1 MKQMIWVFMSKKG
14 KAMNIHRNIKLG
26 VLWIGIVI
34 VLLLNSW
41 QAVAES
47 SQPTID
53 TYIEEQMREL
63 DIPGLAV
70 AIVRGDQIEYV
81 RGYGVADASGRAVT
95 PQTPFLA
102 ASLSKSIT
110 AVGIMQLVEEG
121 KVHLDDP
128 IQAYLPWFQTADRE
142 ASGRITVRHL
152 LHHTSGFSQFEG
164 DLRNLEKD
172 RGKQAL
178 EASLRRLD
186 KSELNANPGEQ
197 FEYSNTNYDLLGLLI
212 QTVSGKPYE
221 TYIQQE
227 IFAPLGMA
235 HSYTTLEEARE
246 EGLTSGHAAFFGQTI
261 AFDRWMPYSRTVVPS
276 AGLFLSAEDL
286 ARYLAVHLNEGRLP
300 DGKQLLSSAGMAQLH
315 TPGIQINEN
324 VSYAMGWT
332 QVPFPQAVLEGR
344 ADDSIPMAQAHGG
357 DWSNFKALM
366 VIIPEYELGV
376 AMLVNK
382 QDWGQESAYDQIGW
396 NTFLLALGL
405 PLAEFPINEDF
416 MTRYGRLVGGALVL
430 LLAASLVWAA
440 RRLGASTGWDQQDPQ
455 RRQQFLIFLILLP
468 LIDLALAG
476 YVLLFDFESPATL
489 RLELA
494 FFPDAGLLYL
504 GLLIL
509 TLGWGTLRTLLAARK
524 LFFSQKTIPSAP

>member
-1 MKQMIWVFMSKKG
+1 MKQMIWVFMRKKG

-26 VLWIGIVI
+26 VLGMGIVI
-34 VLLLNSW
+34 VLLLHSL

-81 RGYGVADASGRAVT
+81 RGYGVADASSRAIT

-121 KVHLDDP
+121 KIRLDDP
-128 IQAYLPWFQTADRE
+128 IQSYLPWFKVTDSQ
-142 ASGRITVRHL
+142 ASSQITVRHL
-152 LHHTSGFSQFEG
+152 LHHTSGFSQFQG

-172 RGKQAL
+172 RGEGAL

-186 KSELNANPGEQ
+186 KSELNATPGEQ

-221 TYIQQE
+221 TYIQEE
-227 IFAPLGMA
+227 IFNPLGMQN
-235 HSYTTLEEARE
+235 SYTSLEEARQY
-246 EGLTSGHAAFFGQTI
+246 GLTNGHAAFFGQTI

-286 ARYLAVHLNEGRLP
+286 GRYLAAHLNEGRLP
-300 DGKQLLSSAGMAQLH
+300 DGKQLLSPAGMAQLH

-332 QVPFPQAVLEGR
+332 QFPFPQAALEGR
-344 ADDSIPMAQAHGG
+344 ADDSVPLAQAHGG

-396 NTFLLALGL
+396 NTVLLALGL
-405 PLAEFPINEDF
+405 PAAEFPINEDF
-416 MTRYGRLVGGALVL
+416 MTRNGRIVGGAVVL
-430 LLAASLVWAA
+430 LLAASLIWSA
-440 RRLGASTGWDQQDPQ
+440 RRLRASKGWDQQDPR
-455 RRQQFLIFLILLP
+455 RRQQALIFPIILP

-476 YVLLFDFESPATL
+476 YVLLFDFETPATL
-489 RLELA
+489 RLDLA

-504 GLLIL
+504 ALFIL

-524 LFFSQKTIPSAP
+524 LFFSQKTTTLAP